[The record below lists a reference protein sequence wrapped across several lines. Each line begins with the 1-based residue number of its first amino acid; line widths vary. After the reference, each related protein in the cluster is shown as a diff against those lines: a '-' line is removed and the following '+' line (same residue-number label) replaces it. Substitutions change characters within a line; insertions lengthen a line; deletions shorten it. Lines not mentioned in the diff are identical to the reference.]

1 MRKYGYKHIIRD
13 TCWTIFYISIIGD
26 ICCLILYIIIK
37 LFGGI
42 LK

>member
-1 MRKYGYKHIIRD
+1 MSKYDYKKRIIRD
-13 TCWTIFYISIIGD
+13 TCYTIFYISIIGD

-42 LK
+42 